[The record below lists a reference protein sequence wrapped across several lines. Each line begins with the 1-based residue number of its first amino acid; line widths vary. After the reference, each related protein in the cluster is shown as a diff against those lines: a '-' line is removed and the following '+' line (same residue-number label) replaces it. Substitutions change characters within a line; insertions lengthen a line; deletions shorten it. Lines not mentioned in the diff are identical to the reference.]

1 MKWSSVGL
9 AACQGLNGHM
19 WVVAILS
26 VQLRHLD
33 RRFYWT
39 ELSCESLRLPPTE
52 FPPRS
57 AKMGYSR
64 SWESYLKIPTQG
76 GMKASRADQN
86 QRQQIVAP
94 SFSQRC
100 QKCYPFQRC
109 VMLRKTRENII
120 LGHLKGRVLNLIKD
134 KSSLT
139 SEMSII
145 SQVST

>member
-1 MKWSSVGL
+1 MKWSSSVGL

-26 VQLRHLD
+26 VQPRHLD

-39 ELSCESLRLPPTE
+39 ELSWESSEAATHRVSL
-52 FPPRS
+52 PRS
-57 AKMGYSR
+57 QMGYSR
-64 SWESYLKIPTQG
+64 SWGVSLLAQGKVGQESP
-76 GMKASRADQN
+76 RADQN
-86 QRQQIVAP
+86 QRQQIVAS

-120 LGHLKGRVLNLIKD
+120 FVI
-134 KSSLT
+134 
-139 SEMSII
+139 
-145 SQVST
+145 